1 MRKHLNGMRRAFAGA
16 LKKKLNVLVTKNRI
30 IQRSLHS
37 MSARNCG
44 RFKCARHVYRGC
56 AMSLN
61 LSHPALQC
69 EKQNLP
75 LEEHVPQQE
84 WDELLD
90 SAFEAIGDTSIDI
103 FDEQ

>member
-1 MRKHLNGMRRAFAGA
+1 
-16 LKKKLNVLVTKNRI
+16 
-30 IQRSLHS
+30 
-37 MSARNCG
+37 
-44 RFKCARHVYRGC
+44 
-56 AMSLN
+56 MSLN